1 MSKLAHKNNL
11 RQHYLEEVRP
21 KLQKEL
27 GIKNIMAV
35 PELKKILIHV
45 GIGNIMTKGNKD
57 YESVLKNIELIAGQK
72 PVVTKAKKAISNFKT
87 REGMPVGIVAT
98 LRGERMYDFF
108 NKFINIVLPRVRD
121 FRGLGKKGFDQ
132 KGNFSIGLTEQTVF
146 PEINVDDIVKLHG
159 LQITFCSSS
168 KNKEQGMAL
177 LKEFKFPFKKD

>member
-1 MSKLAHKNNL
+1 MQPSIHKTNL
-11 RQHYLEEVRP
+11 RQYYVKEVRP

-27 GIKNIMAV
+27 KIKNIMGV

-57 YESVLKNIELIAGQK
+57 YESVFKNIELIAGQK
-72 PVVTKAKKAISNFKT
+72 PVITKAKKAISNFKT

-98 LRGERMYDFF
+98 LRGERMYDFL

-121 FRGLGKKGFDQ
+121 FRGVTKKGFDQ
-132 KGNFSIGLTEQTVF
+132 KGNYSLGLTEQTVF

-159 LQITFCSSS
+159 LQITICSSS
-168 KNKEQGMAL
+168 KNKEEGMAL